1 MLSQIKKT
9 LNRSFLYQYLATEY
23 KKMTVKINP
32 LIEINRCYS
41 ASFNGKKINMDNP
54 KNLIEKIY
62 WMELYADTSLWSK
75 CTDKYRMR
83 EYVQECGLEEYLPKN
98 LGVWYNAEDISF
110 DALPN
115 EFILKTNNGCGDN
128 YVVTNKIA
136 WGGVQ
141 IDKIK
146 KVFKHAMRLQRQGY
160 SNAQLHY
167 LNIKPCVIAEEL
179 LHQSEEEKQFS
190 PSSLVDYKVWCI
202 NGKVEAVLVVFER
215 KSHNDYKLSMFD
227 SDWNNIS
234 AKTLKPEKHCYSGLD
249 IPKPKCLDNMI
260 QIAQQLAKPF
270 VEVRVDFYNIDDKPI
285 LGELTFST
293 GYGYYTD
300 EYYEYLGQKIDLSK
314 VKKSDI
320 PNYKKI

>member
-1 MLSQIKKT
+1 M
-9 LNRSFLYQYLATEY
+9 
-23 KKMTVKINP
+23 
-32 LIEINRCYS
+32 
-41 ASFNGKKINMDNP
+41 
-54 KNLIEKIY
+54 
-62 WMELYADTSLWSK
+62 
-75 CTDKYRMR
+75 
-83 EYVQECGLEEYLPKN
+83 
-98 LGVWYNAEDISF
+98 
-110 DALPN
+110 
-115 EFILKTNNGCGDN
+115 
-128 YVVTNKIA
+128 
-136 WGGVQ
+136 GGVQ

-146 KVFKHAMRLQRQGY
+146 KVFKRAMRLQRQGY

-190 PSSLVDYKVWCI
+190 HSSLVDYKVWCI
-202 NGKVEAVLVVFER
+202 NGKVESVLVVFER

-270 VEVRVDFYNIDDKPI
+270 VQVRIDFYNIDDKPI

-293 GYGYYTD
+293 GYGYYTE
-300 EYYEYLGQKIDLSK
+300 EYYEYLGSKIDLSK

-320 PNYKKI
+320 PNNKKI

>member
-1 MLSQIKKT
+1 MSLKER
-9 LNRSFLYQYLATEY
+9 LNHSFLYQYLATEY

-41 ASFNGKKINMDNP
+41 ASFGRKINMDNP

-98 LGVWYNAEDISF
+98 LGVWYNIEDISF

-128 YVVTNKIA
+128 YIVTNKFV
-136 WGGVQ
+136 GGGQ

-146 KVFKHAMRLQRQGY
+146 KIFKHAMRLQRQGY

-179 LHQSEEEKQFS
+179 LHQSETEKRFS
-190 PSSLVDYKVWCI
+190 PNSLVDYKVWCI
-202 NGKVEAVLVVFER
+202 NGKVESVAVMFER
-215 KSHNDYKLSMFD
+215 KSHNDYKISVFD
-227 SDWNNIS
+227 LDWNNIS
-234 AKTLKPEKHCYSGLD
+234 SKVLKQNGSHYSGLD

-260 QIAQQLAKPF
+260 QIAQRLAKPF
-270 VEVRVDFYNIDDKPI
+270 VEVRVDFYNIDDRLI
-285 LGELTFST
+285 IGELTFSS
-293 GYGYYTD
+293 GYGYFTN
-300 EYYEYLGQKIDLSK
+300 EYYDYLGSKIDLSK
-314 VKKSDI
+314 VKKADI